1 VVDGGWRAA
10 IVERAAGGAKEEE
23 EKGKI
28 KNKNNSLK
36 VLRVLSPRY
45 KVMCRAAM
53 CLISCLTNIRPIL
66 TKYRVSQRLSG
77 MTCKEENKFANKRCP
92 SRRFN

>member
-1 VVDGGWRAA
+1 MEDGGRRSSSGRRW
-10 IVERAAGGAKEEE
+10 GGAKEEE